1 MEEIKHYSNQKMID
15 YIQQLSINHTSKKLE
30 MNALLDKYDALS
42 EQLVE
47 IEQNALEANKILK
60 SRLG

>member
-1 MEEIKHYSNQKMID
+1 MEEIKYYSNQKMID

-42 EQLVE
+42 EELVE
-47 IEQNALEANKILK
+47 IEQKALEANKILK
-60 SRLG
+60 SRMG